1 MPYQLSDSLSIRARN
16 LAFYELVAEKLKE
29 QRICSLPPFNQTFFS
44 REYDILW
51 MKWPN
56 GVSIHLSI
64 FKGQPFCCLEMS
76 VPNGT
81 HTAKKFPSP
90 LTNCSTVVWSKH
102 TKLIFLLIRNSSVE
116 TAETMCSIGTHDNKG
131 DNFMKTVSI
140 INLKG
145 GVAKTL
151 TTVSMAY
158 ALSQQYNARVLVV
171 DNDKQGNCSKTFG
184 VHSYD
189 RMSIAD
195 LMLDRDADLAEVIQ
209 HTKYDRIDVIPA
221 NMTLLTAN
229 MQVMMDSSR
238 PQQTRLRTA
247 LRKVADLYDY
257 CLIDN
262 APDINI
268 STVKRSCCI

>member
-1 MPYQLSDSLSIRARN
+1 
-16 LAFYELVAEKLKE
+16 
-29 QRICSLPPFNQTFFS
+29 
-44 REYDILW
+44 
-51 MKWPN
+51 
-56 GVSIHLSI
+56 
-64 FKGQPFCCLEMS
+64 
-76 VPNGT
+76 
-81 HTAKKFPSP
+81 
-90 LTNCSTVVWSKH
+90 
-102 TKLIFLLIRNSSVE
+102 
-116 TAETMCSIGTHDNKG
+116 MCSIGTHDNKG

-189 RMSIAD
+189 RQSIAD

-268 STVKRSCCI
+268 STVNALVASDEAVIPVKIDRYAFDCLIELKKQIEITREELNPGLRLAGCLITCFQRQAGEQTGDDWLRENLDCPVYKTHIRYSGKVVGSSFECKPIIEYSKTSAAARDYLDFVSEFLSAEKRG

>member
-1 MPYQLSDSLSIRARN
+1 M
-16 LAFYELVAEKLKE
+16 
-29 QRICSLPPFNQTFFS
+29 CS
-44 REYDILW
+44 
-51 MKWPN
+51 
-56 GVSIHLSI
+56 
-64 FKGQPFCCLEMS
+64 
-76 VPNGT
+76 NGT
-81 HTAKKFPSP
+81 H
-90 LTNCSTVVWSKH
+90 
-102 TKLIFLLIRNSSVE
+102 
-116 TAETMCSIGTHDNKG
+116 DYKG

-158 ALSQQYNARVLVV
+158 ARVLVV

-195 LMLDRDADLAEVIQ
+195 LMLDRDADLGEVIQ

-229 MQVMMDSSR
+229 MQVMMDSS
-238 PQQTRLRTA
+238 
-247 LRKVADLYDY
+247 VAYAEEHITILPTTDLS
-257 CLIDN
+257 
-262 APDINI
+262 AAGQ
-268 STVKRSCCI
+268 

>member
-1 MPYQLSDSLSIRARN
+1 
-16 LAFYELVAEKLKE
+16 
-29 QRICSLPPFNQTFFS
+29 
-44 REYDILW
+44 
-51 MKWPN
+51 
-56 GVSIHLSI
+56 
-64 FKGQPFCCLEMS
+64 
-76 VPNGT
+76 
-81 HTAKKFPSP
+81 
-90 LTNCSTVVWSKH
+90 
-102 TKLIFLLIRNSSVE
+102 
-116 TAETMCSIGTHDNKG
+116 
-131 DNFMKTVSI
+131 MKTVSI

-184 VHSYD
+184 VHSYN
-189 RMSIAD
+189 RQSIAD
-195 LMLDRDADLAEVIQ
+195 LMLNRDADLAEVIQ

-238 PQQTRLRTA
+238 PQQTRLRAA

-268 STVKRSCCI
+268 STVNALVASDEAIIPVKIDSYAFDGLSN

>member
-1 MPYQLSDSLSIRARN
+1 M
-16 LAFYELVAEKLKE
+16 
-29 QRICSLPPFNQTFFS
+29 CS
-44 REYDILW
+44 
-51 MKWPN
+51 
-56 GVSIHLSI
+56 
-64 FKGQPFCCLEMS
+64 
-76 VPNGT
+76 NGT
-81 HTAKKFPSP
+81 H
-90 LTNCSTVVWSKH
+90 
-102 TKLIFLLIRNSSVE
+102 
-116 TAETMCSIGTHDNKG
+116 DYKG

-195 LMLDRDADLAEVIQ
+195 LMLDRDADLGEVIQ

-229 MQVMMDSSR
+229 M
-238 PQQTRLRTA
+238 
-247 LRKVADLYDY
+247 
-257 CLIDN
+257 
-262 APDINI
+262 
-268 STVKRSCCI
+268 